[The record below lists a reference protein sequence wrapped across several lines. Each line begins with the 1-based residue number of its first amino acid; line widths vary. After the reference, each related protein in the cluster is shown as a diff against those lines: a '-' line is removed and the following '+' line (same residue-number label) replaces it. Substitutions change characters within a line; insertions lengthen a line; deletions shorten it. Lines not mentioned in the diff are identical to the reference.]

1 MWITEFGLFFVR
13 KCISLLLE
21 VQYMINRSAFLK
33 FFWCFVLFLSGT
45 VSLYAQSV
53 GCLSSNTTYT
63 YINEEPTS
71 VRNNHKT
78 NNSYSSDERAAHVTY
93 NRVFYHRYESD
104 RKLTASNFCTTPI
117 AGSCWIHSTRNDG
130 GCCSSS
136 PGTLVNYSTY
146 NNCDLDGYDL
156 FLLGALGLVSVWFI
170 KKQFLLL

>member
-1 MWITEFGLFFVR
+1 MV
-13 KCISLLLE
+13 
-21 VQYMINRSAFLK
+21 NRSAFLK

-45 VSLYAQSV
+45 VSLRAQNV

-63 YINEEPTS
+63 YINEESNS

-104 RKLTASNFCTTPI
+104 RSLTANNFCTTPVVP
-117 AGSCWIHSTRNDG
+117 AQNCWIHATRSG
-130 GCCSSS
+130 YTSS
-136 PGTLVNYSTY
+136 PGTIVNYTTV

-170 KKQFLLL
+170 KKHFLLL